1 MLPSKMRNMDSRHLD
16 GFFPHEI
23 CAKSALR
30 SVNLRWPILS
40 EIGHFLH
47 PGLKLRF
54 STKTL
59 KKSAGPAE
67 LLVDPKRGVFWTS
80 LPCFDVL
87 SVDQSEAMKS
97 ILPNSCAAFTAL
109 FGSQNVVFALVNMVR
124 TLYKLYRTKPA
135 DILKRFVSLLFFMF
149 FPAVFGFCRSTA
161 QKLTLFNA
169 FFLE

>member
-1 MLPSKMRNMDSRHLD
+1 MKFAL
-16 GFFPHEI
+16 E
-23 CAKSALR
+23 SALR

-59 KKSAGPAE
+59 KKSAVPAE
-67 LLVDPKRGVFWTS
+67 LLVDPKRGVFFGPRC
-80 LPCFDVL
+80 LALMCL
-87 SVDQSEAMKS
+87 KVDQSEAMKS
-97 ILPNSCAAFTAL
+97 IWPNSCAAFTAL
-109 FGSQNVVFALVNMVR
+109 FGSQIGVFVLVNMVR

-149 FPAVFGFCRSTA
+149 FPLFLGFVEALPKS
-161 QKLTLFNA
+161 
-169 FFLE
+169 